1 MIKTVQIVSLSS
13 GILGEP
19 FVAHE
24 LALGVKR
31 LEEYGLTVRFSQ
43 HALCGIDYIK
53 AHPEVRAADLL
64 SALRDPDVHMIL
76 CAIGGDDGYRLAPYL
91 FDNDELKNALCQ
103 KIFLGFSDTT
113 WHHFMINKLG
123 MRSFYGQ
130 AFLPDVCEL
139 DREMLPYTRHYFEE
153 LLKTGGIC
161 EITPSAVCYD
171 ERTSFGEDQVGVPRV
186 EHENGGFALLQG
198 APVFSGQ
205 ILGGCLD
212 TIFDMFDGTRYAD
225 APLVARRYALFPSEE
240 EWRGK
245 ILLLETSEEKMPPE
259 KYARAAAH
267 LKDAGVFRAVNGV
280 LLGKPMDGTYDE
292 EYRRILLETVDDP
305 TLPILAN
312 VSIGHATPRCI
323 IPFGVRATVDAA
335 AGKITFA
342 PEK

>member
-24 LALGVKR
+24 LALGIKR
-31 LEEYGLTVRFSQ
+31 LEEYGLTVRFSE
-43 HALCGIDYIK
+43 HALSGIDYIK
-53 AHPEVRAADLL
+53 NHPESRASDLL
-64 SALRDPDVHMIL
+64 AAFCDPNVDVIL

-91 FDNDELKNALCQ
+91 FDNDELKNSLCQ

-113 WHHFMINKLG
+113 WHHFMLNKLG

-139 DREMLPYTRHYFEE
+139 DQKMLPYTRHYFEE
-153 LLKTGGIC
+153 LLKTGGIR
-161 EITPSAVCYD
+161 EITPSPVYYD
-171 ERTSFGEDQVGVPRV
+171 ERTSFGEDQIGLPRV
-186 EHENGGFALLQG
+186 EHENSGFALLQG
-198 APVFSGQ
+198 VSVFSGE

-212 TIFDMFDGTRYAD
+212 TIFDMFDGTRYVD
-225 APLVARRYALFPSEE
+225 APLIARRYALFPCAD

-259 KYARAAAH
+259 KYARAVRY
-267 LKDAGVFRAVNGV
+267 LKDAGVFGVVNGV

-292 EYRRILLETVDDP
+292 DYRSILLKTVDDP

-323 IPFGVRATVDAA
+323 IPFGVPATVDAA
-335 AGKITFA
+335 GGKITFA